1 MAPDFLSLPDTPTR
15 CATAKKE
22 IIMTTQASTQNNN
35 PSGSAEPHTFS
46 TGGLLGAL
54 ILWGVVLAVCGSGT
68 TGTETATAASP
79 GVGGKAVAVQSP
91 PLARLE
97 DRAVNQ
103 RSSMQVSDLRGT
115 AIASNGK

>member
-1 MAPDFLSLPDTPTR
+1 MAPDFLSLPDAPTR

-22 IIMTTQASTQNNN
+22 ITMTTQASTQNSN

-79 GVGGKAVAVQSP
+79 GGGKAVAVQSP

-97 DRAVNQ
+97 HRAVNQ